1 MKIHAIQTGTV
12 AVKTKQREG
21 QGAGFRRF
29 LNTLADKEWT
39 DPLPIYTWVI
49 EHPEGIIVVD
59 TGETALAAKPGYFPS
74 WHPYFKLG
82 VREWVQPE
90 QEIGP
95 QLRQLGISSRDIRW
109 VVMTHLHTDH
119 AGGLSHFPDSEIIVS
134 QTEYEIAKG
143 LAGRLR
149 GYPNQHWPDWFSP
162 RLVTFMPTAFGPFPQ
177 SLSLTRAGDVNLVP
191 TPGHTPGHLS
201 VIIEDIDQTY
211 FFAGD
216 TSYTE
221 QIMLQQKVDGV
232 APDEVTAQE
241 TLRRVMQYVHQENA
255 VYLPSHDPES
265 GMRLNSSINSA
276 TPVEKNQFSEI
287 TN

>member
-21 QGAGFRRF
+21 QGTGFRRF

-39 DPLPIYTWVI
+39 DPLPIYAWVI

-59 TGETALAAKPGYFPS
+59 TGETSLAAKPGYFPG

-90 QEIGP
+90 QEIGS
-95 QLRQLGISSRDIRW
+95 QLRQIGISPRDIRW

-149 GYPNQHWPDWFSP
+149 GYPNQHWPEWFSP
-162 RLVTFMPTAFGPFPQ
+162 QLVTFMPTALGPFPQ
-177 SLSLTRAGDVNLVP
+177 SLSLTRAGDVYLVP

-201 VIIEDIDQTY
+201 VILEDIDQTY

-232 APDEVTAQE
+232 APDEVAAQE
-241 TLRRVMQYVHQENA
+241 TLRRVMQYVKQENA
-255 VYLPSHDPES
+255 LYLPSHDPES
-265 GMRLNSSINSA
+265 GMRLNSSIKSVM
-276 TPVEKNQFSEI
+276 PVEKNQFSEI
-287 TN
+287 TS